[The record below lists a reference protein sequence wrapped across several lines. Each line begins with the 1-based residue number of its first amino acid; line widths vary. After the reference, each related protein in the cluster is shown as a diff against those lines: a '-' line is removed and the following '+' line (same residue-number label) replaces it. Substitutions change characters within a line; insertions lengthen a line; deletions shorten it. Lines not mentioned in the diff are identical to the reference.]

1 MGILGSDSREV
12 DQECQGRSRKS
23 TTSDVAAGG
32 QAIISIGIDVAR
44 IYA

>member
-23 TTSDVAAGG
+23 TTSDVTPAG
-32 QAIISIGIDVAR
+32 QAIISIGIDVATM
-44 IYA
+44 YA